1 MGGLIAIEKRD
12 GLGWL
17 IFDQPERHNAISQE
31 MWRAIPGAAAEL
43 DADPDVRVVILRGRG
58 EAAFV
63 AGADISE
70 FERTRSGDNVE
81 EYDRDN
87 IQAFAALAGISKPV
101 LAMIHG
107 FCVGGGVALALTADM
122 RYAADDAR
130 LGIPAARLGLG
141 YFMSG
146 VETLTQLVGY
156 SNAKE
161 IFFTAQRFPASRAL
175 QMGLLNA
182 VFPKADLEREVI
194 AIANTIAQNAP
205 LTMRSVKL
213 SVHELQKPPAERDLD
228 AVQRAIRACYASEDY
243 AEGVGAFLQ
252 KRPPVFKGR

>member
-1 MGGLIAIEKRD
+1 MGGSIAVEKGD

-31 MWRAIPGAAAEL
+31 MWRAIPSAARQL
-43 DADPDVRVVILRGRG
+43 NDDPEVRVVILRGRG

-70 FERTRSGDNVE
+70 FERTRSGDSVA

-87 IQAFAALAGISKPV
+87 LQAFAALAAIDKPV

-107 FCVGGGVALALTADM
+107 YCVGGGVALALTADM
-122 RYAADDAR
+122 RYAADDAK

-146 VETLTQLVGY
+146 VETLAQLVGY

-161 IFFTAQRFPASRAL
+161 IFFTAKRFAAPRAL

-194 AIANTIAQNAP
+194 AIAQDIAQNAP
-205 LTMRSVKL
+205 LTMRSVKI
-213 SVHELQKPPAERDLD
+213 SVRELQKAPAERDL
-228 AVQRAIRACYASEDY
+228 AGVQRAIAACYGSEDY
-243 AEGVGAFLQ
+243 AEGVAAFLQ
-252 KRPPVFKGR
+252 KRTPAFKGR